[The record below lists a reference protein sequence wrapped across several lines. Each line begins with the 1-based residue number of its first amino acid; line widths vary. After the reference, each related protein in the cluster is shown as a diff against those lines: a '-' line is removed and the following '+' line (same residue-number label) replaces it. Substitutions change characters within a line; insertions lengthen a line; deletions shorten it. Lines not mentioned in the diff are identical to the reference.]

1 MATKL
6 GYGWSIKGERK
17 IVATTA
23 GKKRINVIAILNA
36 QTLKPV
42 TTFPETV
49 NSETLGEHSVW
60 LRRSYPRTKF
70 STLHIILDQGSY
82 CVSKTTQI
90 VAARLGIKLRH
101 LLPYSPNLNLIER
114 AWKVMKVMNEQVRD
128 NVYFLNRWSN
138 LSRSLTTRFADNFQ
152 VIQQPAF

>member
-1 MATKL
+1 M
-6 GYGWSIKGERK
+6 
-17 IVATTA
+17 
-23 GKKRINVIAILNA
+23 
-36 QTLKPV
+36 
-42 TTFPETV
+42 
-49 NSETLGEHSVW
+49 
-60 LRRSYPRTKF
+60 
-70 STLHIILDQGSY
+70 
-82 CVSKTTQI
+82 QI